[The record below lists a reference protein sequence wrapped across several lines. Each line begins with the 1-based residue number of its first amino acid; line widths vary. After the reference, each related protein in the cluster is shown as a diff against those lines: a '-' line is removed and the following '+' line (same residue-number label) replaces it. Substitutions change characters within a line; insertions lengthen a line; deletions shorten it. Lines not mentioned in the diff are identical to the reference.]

1 MYVFMLTLS
10 CQLAGQGQEASR
22 KLQSFA
28 KEVSIMSDY
37 RRSDNLLRL
46 HGACLRRPHVA
57 IVYELMAGNLHDR
70 IYSPFQEP
78 MGLLEALHI
87 ARAVANGLDELHP
100 NVVHRDLKVR
110 LKDSNASLGVSIPIL
125 LFPELL

>member
-1 MYVFMLTLS
+1 
-10 CQLAGQGQEASR
+10 
-22 KLQSFA
+22 
-28 KEVSIMSDY
+28 MSEY

-57 IVYELMAGNLHDR
+57 IVYELMAGNLHER
-70 IYSPFQEP
+70 IYSPLQEP

-100 NVVHRDLKVR
+100 NVVHRDLKVTGKSAR
-110 LKDSNASLGVSIPIL
+110 RQILASSQSFLIAFGIMAGKWPPFRVDPCSAADSSS
-125 LFPELL
+125 